1 MESKSNLVFSR
12 HIKEA
17 VKKKFFVSTKDSQ
30 DWLNFTKNLEN
41 VYDKETNF
49 YQTNAKIKKLDLHGF
64 SLDEANKKAEKFII
78 ESYKYGYKKILIIT
92 GKGSR
97 SKVYDDPYRS
107 EKMSVLKYSV
117 PEYIK
122 NQDNL
127 SKKIKSITKAD
138 INDGGE
144 GAIYVHLKQQ
154 EKVIE

>member
-1 MESKSNLVFSR
+1 M
-12 HIKEA
+12 
-17 VKKKFFVSTKDSQ
+17 KKKFSVSTKDSQ

-41 VYDKETNF
+41 VYDKETNV
-49 YQTNAKIKKLDLHGF
+49 YQTNDKVKKLDLHGF
-64 SLDEANKKAEKFII
+64 SLDEANKKAEEFIK
-78 ESYKYGYKKILIIT
+78 ESYKFGYKKLLIIT

-107 EKMSVLKYSV
+107 QKMNVLKCSV

-144 GAIYVHLKQQ
+144 GAIYVYLKQQ
-154 EKVIE
+154 KKVIE

>member
-1 MESKSNLVFSR
+1 M
-12 HIKEA
+12 
-17 VKKKFFVSTKDSQ
+17 KKKFFVSTKDSQ

-41 VYDKETNF
+41 VYDKETNV
-49 YQTNAKIKKLDLHGF
+49 YQTNDKVQKLDLHGF
-64 SLDEANKKAEKFII
+64 SLDEANKKAEEFII
-78 ESYKYGYKKILIIT
+78 ESYKFGYKKLLIIT

-107 EKMSVLKYSV
+107 EKMNVLKYSV

-127 SKKIKSITKAD
+127 SKKIKSITNAD

>member
-1 MESKSNLVFSR
+1 MEPKPNLVFSR
-12 HIKEA
+12 YIKKT
-17 VKKKFFVSTKDSQ
+17 VKKKFFASTRDAQ

-49 YQTNAKIKKLDLHGF
+49 YQTNNKIQKLDLHGF
-64 SLDEANKKAEKFII
+64 SLDEAIKKAEKFII
-78 ESYKYGYKKILIIT
+78 ESYKYGYKKLLIIT

-138 INDGGE
+138 INDGGD
-144 GAIYVHLKQQ
+144 GAIYVNLKQQ
-154 EKVIE
+154 

>member
-1 MESKSNLVFSR
+1 MEPKSNLVFSR
-12 HIKEA
+12 YIKKA
-17 VKKKFFVSTKDSQ
+17 VKKKKFAITRDAQ

-49 YQTNAKIKKLDLHGF
+49 YQTNNKIQKLDLHGF
-64 SLDEANKKAEKFII
+64 SLDVANKKAEKFII
-78 ESYKYGYKKILIIT
+78 ESYKYGYKKLLIIT

-138 INDGGE
+138 INDGGD
-144 GAIYVHLKQQ
+144 GAIYVNLKQQ
-154 EKVIE
+154 

>member
-1 MESKSNLVFSR
+1 
-12 HIKEA
+12 
-17 VKKKFFVSTKDSQ
+17 VKKKFFASARDAQ

-138 INDGGE
+138 INDGGD
-144 GAIYVHLKQQ
+144 GAIYVNLKQQ
-154 EKVIE
+154 